1 MPYGEDPHTRRAE
14 ARFCEIFE
22 RELAVAMMATGTGA
36 NALALSLVAS
46 PISAIFCRSGAH
58 LLNNEA
64 GAPLMYTNGA
74 RIIGID
80 GRKGLIDPGDLER
93 ALADFDPTHL
103 LCKPAVVSVTQAS
116 ELGTVYSL
124 QHLGEISAVCRRHG
138 LRMHMDGA
146 RFANALVHLG
156 CQPAEM
162 SWRAGV
168 DVLSFGATKNGAM
181 AAEAVLVF
189 DPALAE
195 GLRARLKRGGL
206 MFSKHRFLGIQFNAY
221 LADGLWLD
229 MARTANARAAE
240 LADGLARAGG
250 VSELLYPVD
259 ANEVFVRLPE
269 NTLESLEAQ
278 GFQFY
283 RRGGGVIR
291 LVAGWN
297 TKPADVASFV
307 ESACNAV

>member
-1 MPYGEDPHTRRAE
+1 
-14 ARFCEIFE
+14 
-22 RELAVAMMATGTGA
+22 
-36 NALALSLVAS
+36 
-46 PISAIFCRSGAH
+46 
-58 LLNNEA
+58 
-64 GAPLMYTNGA
+64 
-74 RIIGID
+74 
-80 GRKGLIDPGDLER
+80 
-93 ALADFDPTHL
+93 
-103 LCKPAVVSVTQAS
+103 
-116 ELGTVYSL
+116 
-124 QHLGEISAVCRRHG
+124 
-138 LRMHMDGA
+138 
-146 RFANALVHLG
+146 
-156 CQPAEM
+156 M

-240 LADGLARAGG
+240 LADGLARVGG
-250 VSELLYPVD
+250 ASELLYPVD

-307 ESACNAV
+307 ESACNVV